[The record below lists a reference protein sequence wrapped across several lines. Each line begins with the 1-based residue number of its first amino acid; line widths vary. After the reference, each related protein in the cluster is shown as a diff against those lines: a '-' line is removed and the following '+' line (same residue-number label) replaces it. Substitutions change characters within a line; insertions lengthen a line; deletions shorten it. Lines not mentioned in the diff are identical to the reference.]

1 MNYYQSLTEQHQTIL
16 SLLASLEK
24 EILKIKE
31 DQKFNNI
38 SELKKILSKLSS
50 TLKDHLLL
58 EDEFM
63 YPVLREHPNK
73 EIRELAE
80 KFSKEMGGLKHAFS
94 AYINKWVPLENIKT
108 SPSAFI
114 SDTKTIISALQI
126 RIAKEEK
133 ILFPNI
139 KYNKHKTLI
148 TNKTP
153 YKKWLFFLIGISTIV
168 LLSVWLYL
176 QIK

>member
-16 SLLASLEK
+16 YLLTSLEK
-24 EILKIKE
+24 ETLKIKE
-31 DQKFNNI
+31 TQKFNNI
-38 SELKKILSKLSS
+38 PELKKILSTLSS
-50 TLKDHLLL
+50 TLKKHLLL
-58 EDEFM
+58 EDDFM

-80 KFSKEMGGLKHAFS
+80 KFSKEMGRLKQAFS
-94 AYINKWVPLENIKT
+94 AYINKWKPLENIKS

-114 SDTKTIISALQI
+114 SDTQTIILALRT

-153 YKKWLFFLIGISTIV
+153 YKKWLFLLIGISTLV
-168 LLSVWLYL
+168 LLSIWFYL